1 MEKDFWARARN
12 IPDTWPVDEQGNR
25 EAAARRAFSAAGL
38 DENILSVAPRD
49 QLSRAYVPSGRAAC
63 RK

>member
-25 EAAARRAFSAAGL
+25 EAAAR
-38 DENILSVAPRD
+38 LSVQWELDSMAD
-49 QLSRAYVPSGRAAC
+49 ITLSLL
-63 RK
+63 